1 MYMHD
6 NIYISWLYIN
16 VDNKVDI
23 TPVVVQSSIL
33 KNLLVVYFET
43 SNYVVWLTYS
53 IISIMVIIIL
63 EKMF

>member
-1 MYMHD
+1 MHD
-6 NIYISWLYIN
+6 NIYISRLYIN

-43 SNYVVWLTYS
+43 SNYVV
-53 IISIMVIIIL
+53 
-63 EKMF
+63 